1 MTVHTYG
8 SIDFNQPNTGSP
20 FPTLNG
26 DLSVLA
32 RLAAAFAPHETAPP
46 SMAVTLDAGA
56 LFVAGAPVEVKAQTS
71 ATIAPPTANPR
82 IDRVTIS
89 PSTGLLTV
97 TAGTEAANPV
107 PPAVPAGQ
115 LPVAQLR
122 LDVGMTAI
130 TNARIRDERVAPT
143 GTSGGGSGTAGGL
156 VGIQTFTSSGTYTP
170 SAGTASVVVE
180 LVGGGGAG
188 GGCAATSGAQGSA
201 GSGGSSG
208 SYARARLTTGF
219 AGLAVTVGAGG
230 APSSAAARGNA
241 GSASSFGTLVTAPG
255 GLGGMPGYAT
265 SPGIIVGGSDAGP
278 ASTGGNLVNTAGNPG
293 DHGLVIG
300 LTAVVGGNGGGSPF
314 GGGGNGGGNTPGYNG
329 LAPGAGGGGASSIAA
344 GTARNSGA
352 GANGLVIVY
361 EYSA

>member
-46 SMAVTLDAGA
+46 SMAVSIDAGA
-56 LFVAGAPVEVKAQTS
+56 LLSAGAPLEVKAQTS
-71 ATIAPPTANPR
+71 GAIAPPAASPR

-89 PSTGLLTV
+89 PTTGLLTV

-107 PPAVPAGQ
+107 PPALPAGQ
-115 LPVAQLR
+115 LPVAQLG
-122 LDVGMTAI
+122 LDPGMTAI
-130 TNARIRDERVAPT
+130 TNVRIRDERIPA
-143 GTSGGGSGTAGGL
+143 GGGAGAAGGL
-156 VGIQTFTSSGTYTP
+156 VGIQTFASSGTYTP
-170 SAGTASVVVE
+170 SAGTSSVVVE

-188 GGCAATSGAQGSA
+188 GGCAATSGSQGSA

-219 AGLAVTVGAGG
+219 AGLSVTVGAGG
-230 APSSAAARGNA
+230 AATSAASRGNA
-241 GSASSFGTLVTAPG
+241 GTASTFGSLVTAPG
-255 GLGGMPGYAT
+255 GLGGMPGFAT
-265 SPGIIVGGSDAGP
+265 TPGIVVGGSDAGP

-293 DHGLVIG
+293 HHGFVLG

-314 GGGGNGGGNTPGYNG
+314 GGGGSGGGNGAGLSG
-329 LAPGAGGGGASSIAA
+329 LAPGAGGGGASSIASS
-344 GTARNSGA
+344 GARNSGP
-352 GANGLVIVY
+352 GANGIVIVY

>member
-8 SIDFNQPNTGSP
+8 TIDFNQPSTGSP

-56 LFVAGAPVEVKAQTS
+56 LLVAGAPVEVKAQTS
-71 ATIAPPTANPR
+71 ATIAPPLASPR

-89 PSTGLLTV
+89 PTTGLLTV
-97 TAGTEAANPV
+97 TTGTEAANPV
-107 PPAVPAGQ
+107 PPAIPAGQ

-122 LDVGMTAI
+122 LDVGMTVI
-130 TNARIRDERVAPT
+130 PNARIKDERVAPA
-143 GTSGGGSGTAGGL
+143 GAGGSGTAGGL
-156 VGIQTFTSSGTYTP
+156 IGIQTFTSSGTYTP

-188 GGCAATSGAQGSA
+188 GGSAATSGAQGAA

-208 SYARARLTTGF
+208 SYARARFTTGF
-219 AGLAVTVGAGG
+219 AGVAVTVGTGG
-230 APSSAAARGNA
+230 APTSAASLGNA
-241 GSASSFGTLVTAPG
+241 GSASSFGALVTAPG
-255 GLGGMPGYAT
+255 GLGGNPGFAT
-265 SPGIIVGGSDAGP
+265 TPGVIVGGTTPGP
-278 ASTGGNLVNTAGNPG
+278 ISTGGNLMNTAGNPG
-293 DHGLVIG
+293 HHGFV
-300 LTAVVGGNGGGSPF
+300 LTTGMVVGGNGGGSVF
-314 GGGGNGGGNTPGYNG
+314 GGGGNGGGNGAGLNG
-329 LAPGAGGGGASSIAA
+329 LAPGAAGGGASGIAA
-344 GTARNSGA
+344 SAARNSGA

>member
-46 SMAVTLDAGA
+46 TLAVMLDAGA
-56 LFVAGAPVEVKAQTS
+56 LLVAGALVEVKAQAS
-71 ATIAPPTANPR
+71 AAITPPTANPR

-89 PSTGLLTV
+89 PNTGLLTI

-107 PPAVPAGQ
+107 PPAIPAGQ

-130 TNARIRDERVAPT
+130 TNRQIRDERIAP
-143 GTSGGGSGTAGGL
+143 TAGGGGL
-156 VGIQTFTSSGTYTP
+156 LGVQTFTSSGTYTP
-170 SAGTASVVVE
+170 TPGTTSVVVE

-188 GGCAATSGAQGSA
+188 GGCAAPSGSQGSA
-201 GSGGSSG
+201 GGGGSSAA
-208 SYARARLTTGF
+208 YARARFTSGF
-219 AGLAVTVGAGG
+219 GGVAVTVGAGG
-230 APSSAAARGNA
+230 AATSSGSSRGNA
-241 GSASSFGTLVTAPG
+241 GSASSFGALTSAPG
-255 GLGGMPGYAT
+255 GLGGYVGYAT
-265 SPGIIVGGSDAGP
+265 TPGVVVGGAEASS
-278 ASTGGNLVNTAGNPG
+278 ASTGGTLMNTAGNPG
-293 DHGLVIG
+293 APGLVLGTGMVI
-300 LTAVVGGNGGGSPF
+300 GGNGGSSPYGGS
-314 GGGGNGGGNTPGYNG
+314 GTGTGNGAGMAAT
-329 LAPGAGGGGASSIAA
+329 APGAGGGGASSIAS

-352 GANGLVIVY
+352 GANGIVIVY